1 MKYYEDTDE
10 SCWDET
16 CVCGYNE
23 NKVEKRREGNP
34 INVNRL
40 SKTKN
45 TTRCLTVVGRFLHI

>member
-45 TTRCLTVVGRFLHI
+45 TTRCLTVVG